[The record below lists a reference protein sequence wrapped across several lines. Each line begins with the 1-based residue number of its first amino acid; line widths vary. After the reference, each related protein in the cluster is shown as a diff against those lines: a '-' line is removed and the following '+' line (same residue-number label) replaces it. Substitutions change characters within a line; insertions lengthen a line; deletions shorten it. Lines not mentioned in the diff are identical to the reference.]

1 MSRIRAANTTPELAV
16 RRLVHSAGYRYRLHV
31 SHLPGKPDLVFPGR
45 RAVIFVHGCFWHLHR
60 HCKEGRVPSS
70 NQDYWL
76 PKLARNVARDRK
88 NALALNGDGWRVM
101 EIWECQI
108 HKDPDLMKRIA
119 AFLDYPFVAKS
130 SNLK

>member
-1 MSRIRAANTTPELAV
+1 
-16 RRLVHSAGYRYRLHV
+16 
-31 SHLPGKPDLVFPGR
+31 
-45 RAVIFVHGCFWHLHR
+45 
-60 HCKEGRVPSS
+60 
-70 NQDYWL
+70 
-76 PKLARNVARDRK
+76 VARDRK